1 MRTSV
6 AATAQSRLSP
16 AELFDLLADPRG
28 CVTWHDHPT
37 KDRPQSTDAPPG
49 LALAGAEYWS
59 RGLCG
64 TIAWRARTSVTAA
77 ERSRHYATETEII
90 YEHPRV
96 PRARSSERFILEP
109 KRSRLFRSIRDRG
122 LAGHLPLRLARADI
136 CRRGQSASGR
146 AQSSQELS
154 SRHESRGG
162 GGCPIRVHAKLI
174 PIGIYAGLRRR

>member
-1 MRTSV
+1 MKTSV

-16 AELFDLLADPRG
+16 AALFDLLADPRG
-28 CVTWHDHPT
+28 CVTWHDHAP
-37 KDRPQSTDAPPG
+37 KDRPQSTDVPPG

-77 ERSRHYATETEII
+77 ERSRQYATETEII

-109 KRSRLFRSIRDRG
+109 KGVGCFVRYEAEVSQDTALYGWLARIYIAVVANRLVVARG
-122 LAGHLPLRLARADI
+122 LRKNFHHVLKAAEAEAAR
-136 CRRGQSASGR
+136 SASAR
-146 AQSSQELS
+146 T
-154 SRHESRGG
+154 
-162 GGCPIRVHAKLI
+162 
-174 PIGIYAGLRRR
+174 

>member
-1 MRTSV
+1 VRTSV

-37 KDRPQSTDAPPG
+37 KDRPQSTDAPHG

-96 PRARSSERFILEP
+96 PRARSSERFVLEP
-109 KRSRLFRSIRDRG
+109 NGVGCLVRYETEVSQDTALYG
-122 LAGHLPLRLARADI
+122 WLARIYVAVAN
-136 CRRGQSASGR
+136 RLLVARSLRKNFHHVLRAAEAEAARSASTR
-146 AQSSQELS
+146 T
-154 SRHESRGG
+154 
-162 GGCPIRVHAKLI
+162 
-174 PIGIYAGLRRR
+174 

>member
-49 LALAGAEYWS
+49 LALAGTEYWS

-109 KRSRLFRSIRDRG
+109 NGVGCFVRYETEVSRDWSKGTWLNRIVSDVYDRFFATEKTRRCFRELIK
-122 LAGHLPLRLARADI
+122 
-136 CRRGQSASGR
+136 SA
-146 AQSSQELS
+146 E
-154 SRHESRGG
+154 RHASYTNS
-162 GGCPIRVHAKLI
+162 H
-174 PIGIYAGLRRR
+174 

>member
-1 MRTSV
+1 VKTSV
-6 AATAQSRLSP
+6 AATAQSPLSP

-109 KRSRLFRSIRDRG
+109 NGVGSFVRYDTEVSQDTALYGWVARIYVAVASRLLVARS
-122 LAGHLPLRLARADI
+122 LRKNFHHVLRAAEAEAAR
-136 CRRGQSASGR
+136 SASTR
-146 AQSSQELS
+146 T
-154 SRHESRGG
+154 
-162 GGCPIRVHAKLI
+162 
-174 PIGIYAGLRRR
+174 